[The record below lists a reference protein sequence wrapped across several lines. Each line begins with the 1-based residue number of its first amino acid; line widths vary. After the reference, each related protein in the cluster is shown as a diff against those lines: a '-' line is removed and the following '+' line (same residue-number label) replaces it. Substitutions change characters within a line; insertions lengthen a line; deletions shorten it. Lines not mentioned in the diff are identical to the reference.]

1 MKEAFLVKLQ
11 PMTGK
16 ILHIYL
22 DESEQNKAL
31 ASKFDLSQTH
41 LGERGWGTGESRN
54 ARKIIKCSPSSNFG
68 NSNSST

>member
-1 MKEAFLVKLQ
+1 
-11 PMTGK
+11 MTGK

-41 LGERGWGTGESRN
+41 LGERGRGGVLGKVATPG
-54 ARKIIKCSPSSNFG
+54 KL
-68 NSNSST
+68 